1 MHRTA
6 TFYDLKISAMGISKA
21 AGNLACFDAI
31 PKTLRDLYGDINT
44 LFSNGDKIVKKGRTD
59 TAAKLY
65 LSDMKMSGDKLILLI
80 NRSDPNAP
88 DAVSSD
94 PDLKSRVVH
103 QKPPGHGGD
112 YSAHVVLD
120 LNPVKGDNYY
130 LCVIETVFGSGL
142 HASSI
147 SDYIRFLFRACK
159 KQFPSR
165 YMTPNVNGAKNS
177 KGEPMM
183 VHLLHQ
189 IEFQGHPSAEFEN
202 DLNGG
207 TLSSIQLLNFSE
219 EGATWDDSGAVKE
232 RLRTIELR
240 PEPGLIASVASSV
253 RQIRNKIVK
262 SKVEYKQMRLRFKN
276 NDGEPREATIAAD
289 SGKLIDSDK
298 YIKRHTISA
307 PLVNTNSFAT
317 ANNFIIKEVLA
328 LME

>member
-6 TFYDLKISAMGISKA
+6 TFYDLKISAMGISRA
-21 AGNLACFDAI
+21 AANPACFDAT
-31 PKTLRDLYGDINT
+31 PKTLRELHSDISL
-44 LFSNGDKIVKKGRTD
+44 LFTSGDKIVKKGRTE
-59 TAAKLY
+59 TSAKLY
-65 LSDMKMSGDKLILLI
+65 LSDLQLKGDKLILLI
-80 NRSDPNAP
+80 NRSDPSAP

-103 QKPPGHGGD
+103 LKPPGHGGD

-159 KQFPSR
+159 KQFPAQ
-165 YMTPNVNGAKNS
+165 YMIPNANGARDS
-177 KGEPMM
+177 KGNPVL

-207 TLSSIQLLNFSE
+207 TLSSIQLLSFSE
-219 EGATWDDSGAVKE
+219 EGATWDDSGTVKE
-232 RLRTIELR
+232 RLRTIELK
-240 PEPGLIASVASSV
+240 PEPGLITSIASSV
-253 RQIRNKIVK
+253 RQIRNKIINK
-262 SKVEYKQMRLRFKN
+262 NVEYKQMRLRFKN
-276 NDGEPREATIAAD
+276 GDGEPREATISTD
-289 SGKLIDSDK
+289 SGKLIDNDK
-298 YIKRHTISA
+298 YIKRHTITA
-307 PLVNTNSFAT
+307 PLVNTNSFEK